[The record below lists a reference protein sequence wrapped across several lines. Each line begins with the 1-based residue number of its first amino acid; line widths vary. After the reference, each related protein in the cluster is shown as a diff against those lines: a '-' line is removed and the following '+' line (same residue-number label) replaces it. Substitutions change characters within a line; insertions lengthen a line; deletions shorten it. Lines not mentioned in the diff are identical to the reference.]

1 MIRLKNLF
9 SVTRLDRFSKVNRL
23 LNRVSLSETNIEL
36 MLACVVGIAA
46 GYASVFFRAM
56 LHHMHDFWFHQVWP
70 YLESVSIYTL
80 PLIPVIGSLILLPFL
95 KGTSGT
101 ISGYGMPNFLIAV
114 HLRGGLIRAREIFLK
129 MMTSAITIS
138 TGGAAGVEGP
148 IAQIGGAVGS
158 TVGRFFSM
166 GSQRL
171 KVLIACGSA
180 AGIAAQFNAP
190 LAGVLFAQE
199 IIMIGQFQVQT
210 FGVIVIS
217 SGLATAISRSY
228 YTDLP
233 LFGKLTYQ
241 IHGAHEFGFYILLG
255 LVIGVAA
262 FLFIRLFFFVCD
274 RFESLKVNRYIKPII
289 GAFLVG
295 CIGLIQFDVL
305 GDGYEVITGALNS
318 EAKYTFQLMLA
329 LGLLK
334 MLASA
339 ITLGSGN
346 VGGLFAPGLYI
357 GAMVGGAFG
366 AMMNWFFPELNLEPG
381 SYALVGMG
389 AFLAASTH
397 APMTSI
403 FLLFELTNNYQV
415 IIPIMF
421 ASVIGVMVSRAL
433 CPDSLDSME
442 LSRKGIILHAG
453 KEESLLSKILIE
465 QVMIKDYETIPENMT
480 FAAFMEIFPFSK
492 SQYYPVI
499 NTEGK
504 MSGVVSFQDIRE
516 LLLEEGL
523 EHLVVMKEL
532 AETDL
537 IKLYPHDSLTE
548 AIRKFGIKDIEAIPV
563 VDPNDPMVL
572 LGILKRKDVID
583 TYNRAVLVKAMG
595 KTETEK

>member
-1 MIRLKNLF
+1 
-9 SVTRLDRFSKVNRL
+9 
-23 LNRVSLSETNIEL
+23 
-36 MLACVVGIAA
+36 
-46 GYASVFFRAM
+46 
-56 LHHMHDFWFHQVWP
+56 MHNFWFHLVWP
-70 YLESVSIYTL
+70 YFESISVYTL

-95 KGTSGT
+95 KGTSGA
-101 ISGYGMPNFLIAV
+101 ISGYGMPRFLISV
-114 HLRGGLIRAREIFLK
+114 HLRGGLIKAREIFLK
-129 MMTSAITIS
+129 MITSAITIS

-210 FGVIVIS
+210 FGVIVIA

-228 YTDLP
+228 YTDQP

-241 IHGAHEFGFYILLG
+241 IDGFHEVGFYILLG

-262 FLFIRLFFFVCD
+262 FLFIKLFFYVCD
-274 RFESLKVNRYIKPII
+274 RFEDLKVNRYVKPII

-295 CIGLIQFDVL
+295 CLGLVDFDVL

-318 EAKYTFQLMLA
+318 EPKYTFQLLLV

-357 GAMVGGAFG
+357 GAMIGGAFG
-366 AMMNWFFPELNLEPG
+366 MAMDWLFPGMNIQPG

-403 FLLFELTNNYQV
+403 FLLFEVTNNYQV

-421 ASVIGVMVSRAL
+421 ASVIGVMVARAL

-480 FAAFMEIFPFSK
+480 FAEFMKIFPFSK
-492 SQYYPVI
+492 SQYYPVM
-499 NTEGK
+499 NSHGK

-537 IKLYPHDSLTE
+537 IKLYPHDNLTE

-563 VDPNDPMVL
+563 VDPHDHTVL

-595 KTETEK
+595 KTDPNE